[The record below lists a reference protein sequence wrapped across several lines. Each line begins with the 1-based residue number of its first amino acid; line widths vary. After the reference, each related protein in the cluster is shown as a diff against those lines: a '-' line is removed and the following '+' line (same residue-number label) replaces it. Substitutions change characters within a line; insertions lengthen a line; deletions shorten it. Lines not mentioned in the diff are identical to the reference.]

1 VLLGFVAK
9 IANSCHQA
17 QCVEKRATHVIFQNG
32 VMEHHPTVQ
41 KMCTCKMGSLAWAV
55 ATAMKRDVITVMSSA
70 GRLLALMPGV
80 HLIVATRN

>member
-1 VLLGFVAK
+1 
-9 IANSCHQA
+9 
-17 QCVEKRATHVIFQNG
+17 
-32 VMEHHPTVQ
+32 
-41 KMCTCKMGSLAWAV
+41 MGSLAWAV